1 MRGLIAAHSGLRY
14 IVLLLLVIA
23 VVNALLN
30 LKSGKF
36 SKKDKLTNLF
46 AMVVLHLQL
55 LLGLALYFISPKVKF
70 GSDTMSESIF
80 RFFTVEHLLLMLI
93 GIILVTLGY
102 SKSKRQE
109 DLTRKHQ
116 LVLRYYGLGLIIIF
130 LAIPWPFIY
139 NVGAG
144 YF

>member
-36 SKKDKLTNLF
+36 SKKDKLINLF
-46 AMVVLHLQL
+46 AMVVLHIQL
-55 LLGLALYFISPKVKF
+55 LLGLVLYFISPKVKF

-116 LVLRYYGLGLIIIF
+116 LVLRYYGLGFIIIF

>member
-116 LVLRYYGLGLIIIF
+116 LVLRYYGLGFIIIF

>member
-36 SKKDKLTNLF
+36 SKKDKLINLF
-46 AMVVLHLQL
+46 AMVVLHIQL